1 MHRVIYPLTA
11 GLLTILTTS
20 LTTIPARAQISTP
33 STPGS
38 SGIVAR
44 FQCSVPNIGGGEIA
58 LRGNGYY
65 KFQEEN
71 GKYETISGGYRFL
84 SSSLRGQSAIRYKK
98 DIYMFPT
105 SDEVK
110 AIYLINSDEIKPC
123 QAPEPTETI
132 RRRN

>member
-20 LTTIPARAQISTP
+20 LTTIPTRAQISPP

-38 SGIVAR
+38 SGIVDR
-44 FQCSVPNIGGGEIA
+44 FQCNIPSIGGGEIS

-65 KFQEEN
+65 NFKQEN
-71 GKYETISGGYRFL
+71 GKYENIAGGYRFL

-98 DIYMFPT
+98 DIYIFPT
-105 SDEVK
+105 SDEAK
-110 AIYLINSDEIKPC
+110 AIYLINNNEINSC
-123 QAPEPTETI
+123 QTSEPAEPT
-132 RRRN
+132 RRGS